1 MEIKNSLEWQ
11 TVRSDYES
19 KIQKLKYDPSVRQ
32 MLRNIDTMVVELSK
46 IEVEAR
52 RTRVRHYA
60 NAQLAKINDS
70 VELLE
75 RLLVMAILYSD

>member
-19 KIQKLKYDPSVRQ
+19 KIQKLKYDPAVKQ

-46 IEVEAR
+46 IEVDAR
-52 RTRVRHYA
+52 RTRVQHYA
-60 NAQLAKINDS
+60 NAQLTKINDS
-70 VELLE
+70 IELME